1 MRLYFFQNGRVILIL
16 ISLFATCCAV
26 AQETKFGQMICESGL
41 TAAHSGPLSKNSD
54 EYEALATFQKAGEWP
69 KADQAATRIL
79 QDDPDNVCALAV
91 ALYARRLATVFD
103 YKDWT
108 IDGKRGLQ
116 LLASWRNPRSM
127 PNSEYKKQY
136 DAMAIVFYGAA
147 GSVP

>member
-1 MRLYFFQNGRVILIL
+1 
-16 ISLFATCCAV
+16 
-26 AQETKFGQMICESGL
+26 
-41 TAAHSGPLSKNSD
+41 
-54 EYEALATFQKAGEWP
+54 
-69 KADQAATRIL
+69 
-79 QDDPDNVCALAV
+79 
-91 ALYARRLATVFD
+91 VFD